1 MYDRTIIIYA
11 QAPTADPKGA
21 KLWGLLGLTLIT
33 LLLASWGLNWI
44 WREAEAVTA
53 DPLNAPVYTLTVLA
67 VFLLT
72 NGLLAWSTWRTFRR
86 LLIFV
91 RALFLGLVDLVDAI
105 MFAVRQ
111 RMSRLWK

>member
-11 QAPTADPKGA
+11 QAPKADPEGA
-21 KLWGLLGLTLIT
+21 KLWGLLWLAVIT
-33 LLLASWGLNWI
+33 LLLASWGLNWT

-53 DPLNAPVYTLTVLA
+53 DPFNAPVYTLTVLA

-72 NGLLAWSTWRTFRR
+72 NGLLAWIAWRTFRR

-111 RMSRLWK
+111 RMSRLRK